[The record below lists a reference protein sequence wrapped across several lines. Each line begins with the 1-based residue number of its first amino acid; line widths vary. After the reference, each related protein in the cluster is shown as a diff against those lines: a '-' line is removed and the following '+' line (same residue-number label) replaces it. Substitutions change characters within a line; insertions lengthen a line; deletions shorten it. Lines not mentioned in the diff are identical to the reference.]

1 MNYPEILRKL
11 IESYKKLPSIGEKTA
26 ERLALATLELDDEI
40 IEMFS
45 TSVKECKK
53 KIKKCTKCGNLTEE
67 DECLICKDKS
77 RDIETICIVEDV
89 KNVISLEKVGTY
101 NGLYHV
107 LDGLISPLEGV
118 NPEDLNINSLLTRI
132 ENGNIKEVIM
142 AIKPGIEGE
151 MTSLYITKKLSNT
164 GVKITKIAY
173 GIPIG
178 ADMDYLD
185 SLTLEMALEDR
196 KEVS

>member
-1 MNYPEILRKL
+1 MNYPKTLSRL

-45 TSVKECKK
+45 TSIKEIKA
-53 KIKKCTKCGNLTEE
+53 KIKKCPKCGNLTEE
-67 DECLICKDKS
+67 DECLICADKS
-77 RDIETICIVEDV
+77 RDRETICIVEDV

-107 LDGLISPLEGV
+107 LDGLISPLDGV
-118 NPEDLNINSLLTRI
+118 NPEDLNINSLLERTKD
-132 ENGNIKEVIM
+132 GSIKEIIM

-151 MTSLYITKKLSNT
+151 MTSLYITKKLSNS